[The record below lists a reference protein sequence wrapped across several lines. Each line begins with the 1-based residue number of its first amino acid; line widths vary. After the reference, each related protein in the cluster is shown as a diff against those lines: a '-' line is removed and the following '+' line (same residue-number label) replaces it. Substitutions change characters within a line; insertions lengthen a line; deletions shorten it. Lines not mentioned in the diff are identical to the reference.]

1 MGLCKKVA
9 EFELA
14 RCNLR
19 EVERKRAH
27 NLMKVMSRELEDEK
41 DGDSIE
47 LLYTIFMSINPVTCC
62 DEGLLHQALAND
74 SSSSYSSLILRLY

>member
-1 MGLCKKVA
+1 MGLRKKVA

-14 RCNLR
+14 RWNLR

-27 NLMKVMSRELEDEK
+27 NLMKVMSRELVDEK

-47 LLYTIFMSINPVTCC
+47 LLYTVFITIKQVPCC
-62 DEGLLHQALAND
+62 EGAA
-74 SSSSYSSLILRLY
+74 SLRAC